1 MRIMSI
7 VGESVSGARQS
18 RARGMPVPAL
28 SRTFCTVPVP
38 ERQKSL
44 SALQNIEMSSFSV
57 LMALQ
62 SGLCQVAV

>member
-1 MRIMSI
+1 MCIMSI

-28 SRTFCTVPVP
+28 SRTFCTVQVL

-44 SALQNIEMSSFSV
+44 SAYRISRCPHLVF
-57 LMALQ
+57 
-62 SGLCQVAV
+62 

>member
-18 RARGMPVPAL
+18 RARGMAVPAL
-28 SRTFCTVPVP
+28 SRTVQVL

-44 SALQNIEMSSFSV
+44 SALQNIEMFSFSV